1 MKNLYKSFLLG
12 ILLFNAVGI
21 NAAAQE
27 NNDSSWLDSYNRA
40 VFEFNI
46 KVDRYTLKPIAE
58 GYRAITTPDIRDRV
72 NSALYNVVEPIS
84 AGNHAL
90 QGSFKKT
97 LISVARFAINSTLG
111 LGGMFDVAQG
121 WGLEKEPTG
130 FDETFAT
137 YCIPDGPMI
146 MIPFYGPS
154 TPRAMTGMVAAVYGD
169 PLYWAMVNDKN
180 YADKIGWSYAAVGVL
195 AVRERSLD
203 LLNDLE
209 QNSVDYYAAVSSA
222 YQQNR
227 QKLKNLCIFNKDK
240 DNDTQSY
247 DFDFDIDEENE
258 I

>member
-1 MKNLYKSFLLG
+1 MKNLYKYLLISTLFLNPTV
-12 ILLFNAVGI
+12 NAYADTQ
-21 NAAAQE
+21 NS
-27 NNDSSWLDSYNRA
+27 SSWLDSYNRT
-40 VFEFNI
+40 VFEFNT
-46 KVDRYTLKPIAE
+46 KVDKYTLKPIAE
-58 GYRAITTPDIRDRV
+58 GYRAITTPDIRNRV
-72 NSALYNVVEPIS
+72 NSALYNVLEPVS

-97 LISVARFAINSTLG
+97 MISIARFAINSTLG
-111 LGGMFDVAQG
+111 LAGMFDVAQG
-121 WGLEKEPTG
+121 WGLEKDHTN

-154 TPRAMTGMVAAVYGD
+154 TPRSMTGMIAAVYAD
-169 PLYWAMVNDKN
+169 PLYWAMINDKN
-180 YADKIGWSYAAVGVL
+180 YADKIGWSYAAVGVI

-222 YQQNR
+222 YEQNR
-227 QKLKNLCIFNKDK
+227 QKLKKLCIFRKE
-240 DNDTQSY
+240 DNTQSY

-258 I
+258 F